1 MNNKALK
8 ILEFDKIKKKLE
20 GFMECGL
27 GKERAMRLEPYLQME
42 KVKELLNE
50 TEEAKRLLEMDK
62 DIPFGGISDIREPL
76 MYAKKGLVL
85 STTDLLAVLY
95 TVSGARRI
103 RKSLSEIDG
112 EIFPLL
118 KDIGSR
124 MGQFVLLEKLI
135 SEAISDSGE
144 VLDSASPALR
154 LLRNKVKTLNNR
166 IKDVLDNM
174 IRSSETTKH
183 LQESL
188 VSMRN
193 GRFVIPVKSEFKNQ
207 IPGIIHDQSASGAT
221 VFIEPMSVVE
231 ANNDLRQA
239 IAAEETEVARIL
251 AELTNRVAEFSDSI
265 NDTVNCLGQLD
276 FIFGRA
282 KMAQEMNASYPS
294 LNNLGRVDLKNARHP
309 LLAGDVV
316 PISPYIGQGFDTLV
330 ITGPNNGG
338 KTVTLKTIGL
348 MTLMVQSGLHI
359 PVDPGSEVAV
369 FDNIFADIGDEQSIE
384 QSLST
389 FSSHL
394 KNIVEIL
401 GEVNSHSLV
410 LLDELGAGTDP
421 QEGAALAMAI
431 LSYLH
436 SVGARTVA
444 TTHYSELK
452 IFAHTTSGIKN
463 ASVEFNVDTLK
474 PTYRLSIGVPGSS
487 NAFAIA
493 KRLGLSQE
501 ILNKASGL
509 LDIKDARVEEMISSL
524 KSEFDSVRIARQ
536 DAEALRNRYLELK
549 DKYEVS
555 IDKAREERSEI
566 LRKARYQAEDVLRDA
581 KEQIKMFLSELRSK
595 EMSSNEVQNLSKK
608 KLEELKK
615 ISDKALSSQ
624 VDEKEFGNGD
634 DESDDIEFKIG
645 DEVEVRGFSTQVG
658 QILEFTSKGMVV
670 VSIGSAKITVKKS
683 SLKKSPKRSKM
694 RQERS
699 NNSIDKAFNSKV
711 KMYSFKGISDS
722 TKTAD
727 ARYELDLRGKRVD
740 EALNEVDKFI
750 DDSVLAGTSSARIIH
765 GKGTGAL
772 REAIKTLLIMDARVK
787 SFKLGDPGE
796 GGDGVTVVRFLE

>member
-1 MNNKALK
+1 MNDKALK
-8 ILEFDKIKKKLE
+8 VLEFDKIRQRLE

-27 GKERAMRLEPYLQME
+27 GKERAMELKPYSQIE
-42 KVKELLNE
+42 KVKELLQE
-50 TEEAKRLLEMDK
+50 TDEAKRLLDMDK
-62 DIPFGGISDIREPL
+62 DVPFGGISDIREAL
-76 MYAKKGLVL
+76 VHAQKGLVL
-85 STTDLLAVLY
+85 SPPDLLAVLY

-112 EIFPLL
+112 NEFPLL
-118 KDIGSR
+118 RDIGSR
-124 MGQFVLLEKLI
+124 MGQFTVLERLI

-144 VLDSASPALR
+144 VMDSASPALR

-166 IKDVLDNM
+166 IKDVLDHM
-174 IRSSETTKH
+174 VRSSDTSKH

-193 GRFVIPVKSEFKNQ
+193 GRFVIPVKAEFKNQ
-207 IPGIIHDQSASGAT
+207 VPGIIHDQSASGAT
-221 VFIEPMSVVE
+221 VFIEPMGVVE

-239 IAAEETEVARIL
+239 MAAEETEVARIL
-251 AELTNRVAEFSDSI
+251 AELTNRVAEFADSV
-265 NDTVNCLGQLD
+265 NDTVNCLAQLD

-282 KMAQEMNASYPS
+282 KMAQEMNATCPT
-294 LNNLGRVDLKNARHP
+294 LNTSGRMSLKNARHP
-309 LLAGDVV
+309 LLKGDVV

-330 ITGPNNGG
+330 ITGPNTGG

-348 MTLMVQSGLHI
+348 MTLMVQAGLHI

-369 FDNIFADIGDEQSIE
+369 FENVFADIGDEQSIE

-401 GEVNSHSLV
+401 EEVNERSLV

-421 QEGAALAMAI
+421 QEGAAIAMAV
-431 LSYLH
+431 LSHLH

-452 IFAHTTSGIKN
+452 VFAHTTQGIKN

-493 KRLGLSQE
+493 KRLGLSE
-501 ILNKASGL
+501 DILDRANGL
-509 LDIKDARVEEMISSL
+509 LDVKDARVEEMINSL
-524 KSEFDSVRIARQ
+524 KDEFDSAKIARQ

-549 DKYEVS
+549 DKYENSV
-555 IDKAREERSEI
+555 DKAREERSEM
-566 LRKARYQAEDVLRDA
+566 LRKARYQAEDVIRDA
-581 KEQIKMFLSELRSK
+581 REQINALLSDLRSK
-595 EMSSNEVQNLSKK
+595 EMSSNEAQNLARKRV
-608 KLEELKK
+608 EELKK
-615 ISDKALSSQ
+615 ASEKAFAGQ
-624 VDEKEFGNGD
+624 IDDTAFEDDGEEDVDLKV
-634 DESDDIEFKIG
+634 G

-658 QILEFTSKGMVV
+658 QILEFTSRDTAVV
-670 VSIGSAKITVKKS
+670 AIGSAKVTVKRS
-683 SLKKSPKRSKM
+683 SLKRAPKRSKM
-694 RQERS
+694 KVERS
-699 NNSIDKAFNSKV
+699 RSSIDKALDQRSP
-711 KMYSFKGISDS
+711 YSFAKLSDS
-722 TKTAD
+722 ENA
-727 ARYELDLRGKRVD
+727 AQSRYELDLRGKRVE
-740 EALNEVDKFI
+740 EALNDVDKFI
-750 DDSVLAGTSSARIIH
+750 DEAVLAGTSSARIIH

-772 REAIKTLLIMDARVK
+772 REAIKTMMIMDARVK
-787 SFKLGDPGE
+787 SSRLGDPGE
-796 GGDGVTVVRFLE
+796 GGDGVTIVKFSE

>member
-330 ITGPNNGG
+330 ITGPNTGG